1 MSVKRNPE
9 RKKKK
14 RRRYRLVIPGQTSTS
29 SRKPA
34 AVRKAPVKKKKR
46 VRRHLRKEIWF
57 VLAGIAAVL
66 LMIYVPRI
74 RQSNALKKLGYSK
87 EAITAIRKDNLADT
101 LLENQYYSDYLQSS
115 ILDGTLNTDYL
126 DLYTVASADRGLDAR
141 DFLIARRLSD
151 KGYEADQIQNLFKDL
166 EWWEITPLLVFDY
179 QPIETNYIDDVIS
192 HRDTNSRT
200 NFVLSGTYYTPY
212 GNTKA
217 ADSSSV
223 TMLVSKTY
231 YLDQSYSP
239 AGLTELSSYYAASGQ
254 QLAAEAAS
262 AMQAWGDAGRA
273 VNVYFYASSAYRSFE
288 SQENVYNNYVLAY
301 GEDGAD
307 ALSARPGFSEHQT
320 GLTVDL
326 AATGDD
332 EGLEFKDTAAYQW
345 TSTNSQDYGWIL
357 RYPEGKESI
366 TGYEFESWHYR
377 YVGIEIAQAVYN
389 SQLTYDEFWMLY
401 LAPWESADNK
411 PSDAVLNAASYKV
424 YYLGQSAELSAAS
437 ASPSADSSASPSS
450 N

>member
-1 MSVKRNPE
+1 MSVKRTPE

-14 RRRYRLVIPGQTSTS
+14 RRRYRLVIPGQNSTPA
-29 SRKPA
+29 RKNS
-34 AVRKAPVKKKKR
+34 AVRKAPARKKKR
-46 VRRHLRKEIWF
+46 VHRHLRKEIWF

-66 LMIYVPRI
+66 LLIYVPRI

-87 EAITAIRKDNLADT
+87 EAIAEIRKDKLADT
-101 LLENQYYSDYLQSS
+101 LLENHYYSDYLQSS

-126 DLYTVASADRGLDAR
+126 DLYTAVSSDRGLDAR
-141 DFLIARRLSD
+141 DFLIAGRLKD
-151 KGYEADQIQNLFKDL
+151 KGYEADQIQNLFKNL

-192 HRDTNSRT
+192 HRDSSSRT

-217 ADSSSV
+217 ADSSSI
-223 TMLVSKTY
+223 TMLVNKTY

-254 QLAAEAAS
+254 QLGAEAAA
-262 AMQAWGDAGRA
+262 AMQAWGDAGRG
-273 VNVYFYASSAYRSFE
+273 VNVYFYASSAYRSYE
-288 SQENVYNNYVLAY
+288 SQETVYNNYVLAY
-301 GEDGAD
+301 GQDGAD
-307 ALSARPGFSEHQT
+307 ARSARPGFSEHQT

-377 YVGIEIAQAVYN
+377 YVGVEIAQAVYN

-401 LAPWESADNK
+401 LAPWESEDSK

-424 YYLGQSAELSAAS
+424 YYLGQSAEPEAS
-437 ASPSADSSASPSS
+437 ASPEPSASPAAG
-450 N
+450 